1 MDALWVLLLVI
12 GSVLAGRIWQW
23 SRDRAAMQVGEH
35 LGRAFDAISDITA
48 QRRQAEDRMHGRGK
62 HRRGE

>member
-1 MDALWVLLLVI
+1 MHALLVLLLV
-12 GSVLAGRIWQW
+12 GGGVVAGRIWQW

-48 QRRQAEDRMHGRGK
+48 QRRQAEDRMRGRGK